1 MIKVSIQDFDV
12 ISRYTLI
19 CQHCDKVMAFDEHP
33 FEYKEIQCPMCKTE
47 YFLEEEHDK
56 KLTEL
61 EK

>member
-1 MIKVSIQDFDV
+1 
-12 ISRYTLI
+12 
-19 CQHCDKVMAFDEHP
+19 MAFDEHP